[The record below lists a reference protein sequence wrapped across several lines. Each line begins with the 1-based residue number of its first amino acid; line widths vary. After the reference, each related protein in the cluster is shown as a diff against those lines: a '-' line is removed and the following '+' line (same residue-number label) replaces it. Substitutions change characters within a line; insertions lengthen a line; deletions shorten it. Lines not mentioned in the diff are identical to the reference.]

1 MTLDAVY
8 ERSLHGLVMLMRLGQ
23 RTGQDEALDDS
34 ILSFP
39 VILSI
44 LSEYKALISR
54 TAVITLVY
62 HEPANLAFFIYAVN
76 KTFNL
81 AAPTKKDPRT
91 TG

>member
-1 MTLDAVY
+1 MTSDAVY
-8 ERSLHGLVMLMRLGQ
+8 ERSLHGLVMLMRLVQ

-62 HEPANLAFFIYAVN
+62 HEPACVQLTLHF
-76 KTFNL
+76 L
-81 AAPTKKDPRT
+81 SML
-91 TG
+91 